1 MTTRS
6 ATFPAPET
14 FPARHRCSL
23 RLRQRAVPRS
33 RCPAALLARLPAR
46 LPKARRSGSSCL
58 LCSARTTCPL
68 LLPAPPRGARVSSLS
83 ARVPVLA
90 AELASSRPPAATAAQ
105 SRRPLR
111 CPPPVG
117 LAPRRQPPPPL
128 LALPTL
134 AASRTVLRAA
144 LLQVCPMAPRPVQ
157 AALDRLPR
165 LSGAATAAACESA
178 CSTWIAQ
185 SQPAFPLP
193 AGRRPPRR
201 NE

>member
-23 RLRQRAVPRS
+23 RLPQLAVPRS
-33 RCPAALLARLPAR
+33 RCPAALLAQLPAR
-46 LPKARRSGSSCL
+46 LPKARRSGRSCL

-68 LLPAPPRGARVSSLS
+68 LLQARGLTLS

-90 AELASSRPPAATAAQ
+90 AELASRPPAATTAP
-105 SRRPLR
+105 SRRPHR

-117 LAPRRQPPPPL
+117 LARRRQPPPPL

-134 AASRTVLRAA
+134 AASRAVLRAA
-144 LLQVCPMAPRPVQ
+144 LLQVCPMAQRPVQ
-157 AALDRLPR
+157 AALDRLSR
-165 LSGAATAAACESA
+165 LSGAVTAAASA
-178 CSTWIAQ
+178 SAGSTWIAQ
-185 SQPAFPLP
+185 SQPPFPLP